1 MNQGTGNDVEPR
13 QCWWET
19 YLLVT
24 LASCLTC
31 VSLFPHLCNS
41 KRSIYLN
48 AWNRAQ
54 HTIVQSCPTLCDPL
68 DYSLPGSSV
77 HGNSQAKIVEWVAI
91 SFSNIFLTQG
101 LNPSPAHSEQY
112 MNVSH
117 WILAWPS
124 TLHSSPLQEDYTT
137 SPVDF
142 GLGHETCL
150 DQWNLGGW
158 DHVLVPRR
166 ALKNIFYRLFI
177 LPLPRRTAESR

>member
-77 HGNSQAKIVEWVAI
+77 HVISQARIVEWVAI

-124 TLHSSPLQEDYTT
+124 TLHSSPLQEDYTI
-137 SPVDF
+137 SPCW
-142 GLGHETCL
+142 L
-150 DQWNLGGW
+150 WAWPW
-158 DHVLVPRR
+158 D
-166 ALKNIFYRLFI
+166 
-177 LPLPRRTAESR
+177 LPWPMESRWVGPCSSSKKSSEEHLLQALHPASTKENSRV